1 MLRTIFCLSL
11 ALVGCR
17 TINDAPITMLYVVD
31 TDHGV
36 CSKRAITNKS
46 TLASKWVA
54 DLPLE
59 LCDGNI
65 GLSAKEFLNLRT
77 YMKENNL

>member
-1 MLRTIFCLSL
+1 MLKMIFLASF

-17 TINDAPITMLYVVD
+17 TINDAPITTLYVID
-31 TDHGV
+31 IDHSV

-59 LCDGNI
+59 MCDGNI

-77 YMKENNL
+77 YMKENP